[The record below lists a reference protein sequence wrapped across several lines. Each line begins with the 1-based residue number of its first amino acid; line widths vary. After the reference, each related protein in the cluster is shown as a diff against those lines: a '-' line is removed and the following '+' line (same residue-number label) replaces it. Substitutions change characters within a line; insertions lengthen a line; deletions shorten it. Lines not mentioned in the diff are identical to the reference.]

1 MSDTPFQMN
10 SVEQLQRKDEAIQ
23 RVCNSLWDIWAHVST
38 LHKAAAYCDDTGE
51 HFETTEVERILK
63 RLEKELSNNATTLAG
78 IRFI

>member
-10 SVEQLQRKDEAIQ
+10 SVDQLKQKEQAIQ
-23 RVCNSLWDIWAHVST
+23 RVSDSLWDIWAHVST
-38 LHKAAAYCDDTGE
+38 LHKAASYCDDTGE